1 MQAGGGHL
9 NAASEQVI
17 KTLGSIPVTT
27 TDLRRFLPYPEFCDC
42 DVCERIIFR
51 TKTPLQNVYYMKGSE
66 KKALQLYIQSN
77 WSTIKRMIQSGE
89 SGVFPRTF
97 AGAINNYIDKKIDS
111 LEYDLG
117 ALQDDTEDVEAKIEE
132 YESYR

>member
-1 MQAGGGHL
+1 
-9 NAASEQVI
+9 
-17 KTLGSIPVTT
+17 
-27 TDLRRFLPYPEFCDC
+27 
-42 DVCERIIFR
+42 
-51 TKTPLQNVYYMKGSE
+51 MKGSE

-111 LEYDLG
+111 LEYYLG